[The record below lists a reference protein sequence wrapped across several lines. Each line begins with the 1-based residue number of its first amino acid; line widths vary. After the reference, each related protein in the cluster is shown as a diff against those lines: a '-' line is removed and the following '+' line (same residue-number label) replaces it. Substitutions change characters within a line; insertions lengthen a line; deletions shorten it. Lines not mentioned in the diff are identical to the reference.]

1 MWRNSAG
8 IILFAGPI
16 QYLGSRYTKQ
26 SNGQYLPPI
35 YMKELVQDLG
45 QSYQETEALFVKR
58 SSKSKFMV
66 CSVL

>member
-16 QYLGSRYTKQ
+16 QYLGSRYTK
-26 SNGQYLPPI
+26 SGQYLPPI
-35 YMKELVQDLG
+35 CMKELVQDSG

>member
-16 QYLGSRYTKQ
+16 QYLGSRYTK
-26 SNGQYLPPI
+26 SGQYLLPI
-35 YMKELVQDLG
+35 CMKELVQDSG